1 MSDDARIVEIEVADD
16 PSAWADAGFA
26 VDGDAVALGPLS
38 IRLVGWPADGTRGIV
53 GWTLTGVAVEGG
65 SLDGLATAVTEPR
78 TAPLPQPTHPN
89 GVTGLD
95 HVVVLTPDL
104 DRTIAAVERAGA
116 KLRRVR
122 DTESYGSPMRQAFFR
137 FGPTIV
143 EVVSGDTGT
152 GLPAADAPASWFGL
166 AVDVDDLDET
176 AAVLGDGLGAIKPAV
191 QDGRRIATL
200 RHRSFDVSVAIAA
213 MDHHGDR

>member
-1 MSDDARIVEIEVADD
+1 
-16 PSAWADAGFA
+16 
-26 VDGDAVALGPLS
+26 
-38 IRLVGWPADGTRGIV
+38 
-53 GWTLTGVAVEGG
+53 
-65 SLDGLATAVTEPR
+65 
-78 TAPLPQPTHPN
+78 
-89 GVTGLD
+89 
-95 HVVVLTPDL
+95 
-104 DRTIAAVERAGA
+104 
-116 KLRRVR
+116 
-122 DTESYGSPMRQAFFR
+122 MRQAFFR